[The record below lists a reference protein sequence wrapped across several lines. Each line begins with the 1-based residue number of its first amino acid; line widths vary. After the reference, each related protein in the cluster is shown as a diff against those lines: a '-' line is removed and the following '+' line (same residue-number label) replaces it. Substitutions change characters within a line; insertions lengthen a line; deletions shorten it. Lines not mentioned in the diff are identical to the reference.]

1 MRLAL
6 TKRTGDSIRMLM
18 FLAAIPDGE
27 RRTST
32 QLSEA
37 CGVSMGNVPTLVA
50 ALSRADLLDCARG
63 PGGGC
68 RLSRSP
74 DAITIAQ
81 AIVAIEGSLDPEH
94 CAVDER
100 RCAEQDFACGIHET
114 WSTVI
119 RQLRESLT
127 KLTLTDALTR
137 HETNRSNAAA
147 AAPLVDRPDDILLG
161 KMPASSES

>member
-6 TKRTGDSIRMLM
+6 TKRTGDAIRMLM
-18 FLAAIPDGE
+18 YLASIPAGE

-32 QLSEA
+32 QLSGA

-68 RLSRSP
+68 RLSRDAS
-74 DAITIAQ
+74 AITIAE
-81 AIVAIEGSLDPEH
+81 AVVAIEGSLAPKH

-100 RCAEQDFACGIHET
+100 RCIDRDFACGIHEA
-114 WSTVI
+114 WRVVI
-119 RQLRESLT
+119 HEMSEGLSR
-127 KLTLTDALTR
+127 LTLDDALAR
-137 HETNRSNAAA
+137 HEANRAAA
-147 AAPLVDRPDDILLG
+147 EGATSLATGPDEVLLG
-161 KMPASSES
+161 GSPETLAP

>member
-6 TKRTGDSIRMLM
+6 TKRTGDAIRMLM
-18 FLAAIPDGE
+18 YLASIPAGE

-68 RLSRSP
+68 RLSREAT
-74 DAITIAQ
+74 AITIAE
-81 AIVAIEGSLDPEH
+81 AVVAIEGSLDPEH

-100 RCAEQDFACGIHET
+100 RCVERDYACGIHET

-119 RQLRESLT
+119 HGLREGLSR
-127 KLTLTDALTR
+127 LTLADALAR
-137 HETNRSNAAA
+137 HEANQAAFEG
-147 AAPLVDRPDDILLG
+147 AAPLVIETTDVLLDG
-161 KMPASSES
+161 TPEPLAP